1 MKTVKERLI
10 EFIGSQGLTKS
21 DFCKSINVSPA
32 FVSNIAKSIQ
42 PDKVERIKVA
52 YPNLNTGWLLTGEGS
67 MLKDSVVDYQNVAK
81 SNPNEPNFQ
90 YGARS
95 GVVTITPDQIK
106 KEAHGTPVYDIDAVC
121 GFDSRS
127 FQDERVIGY
136 VDLPGIRRDSHIVT
150 ASGDSMEP
158 RILNGDKIVVREV
171 IDRDYLFWGQIY
183 LVLTP
188 DYRLLKYVRKHPE
201 KKDCIILRS
210 ENPEYEDIELPKD
223 KIVKLF
229 VVENILSVKNMM

>member
-1 MKTVKERLI
+1 
-10 EFIGSQGLTKS
+10 
-21 DFCKSINVSPA
+21 
-32 FVSNIAKSIQ
+32 
-42 PDKVERIKVA
+42 
-52 YPNLNTGWLLTGEGS
+52 
-67 MLKDSVVDYQNVAK
+67 MLKDVAVDYQKVAK
-81 SNPNEPNFQ
+81 SNPVSVNEPSFQ
-90 YGARS
+90 NGARS

-201 KKDCIILRS
+201 KKDYIILRS